1 MTTQD
6 QTCWEQRNRAEA
18 GEIEPS
24 AFLVEIFE
32 QGALAIWSGK
42 ALDLACGKGRNVL
55 YLAKRGFAVEA
66 VDIAATALGEGRRR
80 AQERGLSVDFREV
93 DLDQWEPPD
102 DQYDLILN
110 IHFLDRSWVP
120 KIKRSLKL
128 GGHVIFE
135 TFLID
140 QRVLGHPKNP
150 VHLLDHNELLRLFAD
165 FRVLLY
171 REGKFVERGGV
182 AYKAALLAQKVS

>member
-6 QTCWEQRNRAEA
+6 RALWEQRHAAEA

-24 AFLVEIFE
+24 PFLVEIFE
-32 QGALAIWSGK
+32 QGAWAIRSGK
-42 ALDLACGKGRNVL
+42 ALDLACGKGRNAL
-55 YLAKRGFAVEA
+55 YLAKRGFAVDA

-150 VHLLDHNELLRLFAD
+150 AHLLDHNELLRLFAD

-171 REGKFVERGGV
+171 REGKFVERDGE
-182 AYKAALLAQKVS
+182 AYKAALLAQKLS